1 MSTPRVEINLNKIQ
15 KNSQYLVQKLRIKGI
30 NTIGVTKAVCGDP
43 AIALAIIAGGVTGL
57 ADSRIENVIRMREA
71 GIISDITMIRTPMSS
86 QIQLI
91 VDSCNFSYNTEI
103 SVIEALACTALKKG
117 KIHNIVLMVE
127 MGDLREGIMP
137 SDLENTFKRIVQI
150 PGINIKGIG
159 ANFAC
164 LNKAPPN
171 QKSMSLFSNIIDKL
185 KNKYEDNIRIIS
197 GGNSASLPWVFS
209 NNNLNQINELR
220 LGESILLGSDPI
232 SGNPIQGLYTDA
244 FTLISEVIE
253 SKRKPEFIKT
263 SSAKIISNHLKK
275 NDQVILAIGNQDTDA
290 NSLVFP
296 NGFTFVGATSDHL
309 VLNTSNLKLS
319 IGAECRMKMNYN
331 SLMKVMNS
339 PTVQKKY
346 L

>member
-1 MSTPRVEINLNKIQ
+1 MSTPRIEINLSKIQ
-15 KNSQYLVQKLRIKGI
+15 KNSEYLVQKLKKKGI
-30 NTIGVTKAVCGDP
+30 SAIGVTKAVCGDP
-43 AIALAIIAGGVTGL
+43 AIALAIISGGVTGL
-57 ADSRIENVIRMREA
+57 ADSRIENVTRMREA
-71 GIISDITMIRTPMSS
+71 GIISDITMIRTPMKS

-91 VDSCNFSYNTEI
+91 VDSCDFSYNTEI
-103 SVIEALACTALKKG
+103 SVIEALACNALKKS

-137 SDLENTFKRIVQI
+137 NDLEEYFKRIVQI
-150 PGINIKGIG
+150 PGINIAGIG

-164 LNKAPPN
+164 LNKTAPN
-171 QKSMSLFSNIIDKL
+171 QKSMSLFSKIIDRL
-185 KNKYEDNIRIIS
+185 KSKYEVNIKIIS

-232 SGNPIQGLYTDA
+232 SGNPVQGLYTDA

-253 SKRKPEFIKT
+253 SKKKPEFRKT
-263 SSAKIISNHLKK
+263 SSAKTNSTYFKE
-275 NDQVILAIGNQDTDA
+275 NDQVILAIGNQDTDVNA
-290 NSLVFP
+290 LGFP

-309 VLNTSNLKLS
+309 VLNTSNLKVK

-331 SLMKVMNS
+331 SLMKIMNS
-339 PTVQKKY
+339 PTVEKKY

>member
-137 SDLENTFKRIVQI
+137 SDLENTFNTQVTDFCYPFGRFNNLISDLVKESGYLSATTMERGIV
-150 PGINIKGIG
+150 
-159 ANFAC
+159 
-164 LNKAPPN
+164 
-171 QKSMSLFSNIIDKL
+171 KSMTNRFMLPRMPINHRTLPHLFLAKILTN
-185 KNKYEDNIRIIS
+185 YEDR
-197 GGNSASLPWVFS
+197 
-209 NNNLNQINELR
+209 R
-220 LGESILLGSDPI
+220 
-232 SGNPIQGLYTDA
+232 
-244 FTLISEVIE
+244 
-253 SKRKPEFIKT
+253 
-263 SSAKIISNHLKK
+263 
-275 NDQVILAIGNQDTDA
+275 
-290 NSLVFP
+290 
-296 NGFTFVGATSDHL
+296 
-309 VLNTSNLKLS
+309 
-319 IGAECRMKMNYN
+319 
-331 SLMKVMNS
+331 
-339 PTVQKKY
+339 
-346 L
+346 

>member
-1 MSTPRVEINLNKIQ
+1 
-15 KNSQYLVQKLRIKGI
+15 
-30 NTIGVTKAVCGDP
+30 
-43 AIALAIIAGGVTGL
+43 
-57 ADSRIENVIRMREA
+57 
-71 GIISDITMIRTPMSS
+71 MSS

-137 SDLENTFKRIVQI
+137 SDLENAFKRIVQI

-171 QKSMSLFSNIIDKL
+171 QKIMSLFSNIIDKL
-185 KNKYEDNIRIIS
+185 KNQYEDNIRIIS

-263 SSAKIISNHLKK
+263 SSVSA
-275 NDQVILAIGNQDTDA
+275 
-290 NSLVFP
+290 
-296 NGFTFVGATSDHL
+296 
-309 VLNTSNLKLS
+309 
-319 IGAECRMKMNYN
+319 R
-331 SLMKVMNS
+331 
-339 PTVQKKY
+339 
-346 L
+346 